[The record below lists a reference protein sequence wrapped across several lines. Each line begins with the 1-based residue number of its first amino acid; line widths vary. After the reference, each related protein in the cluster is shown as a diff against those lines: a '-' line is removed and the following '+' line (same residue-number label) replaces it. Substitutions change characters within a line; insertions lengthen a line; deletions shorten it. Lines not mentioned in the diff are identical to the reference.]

1 MALPSRF
8 TIMTMM
14 IVMTILITYKERLV
28 VTFMMTFV
36 QILMTL
42 MTLPCQVCPTNPN
55 ARQAALDESLG
66 CLQVSRFVHT
76 THTQHKHP
84 HAQRSIHTNTHT
96 CTVYQQ
102 TYTKKLGCPHQYE
115 LLWPKPSIVFIAR
128 NTVRILSH
136 KLYPSKHEEC
146 LCLWLLAQSHNTLL
160 WALTLDWKN
169 EKAAKCQKTKCVF
182 CSDPFLARPFPLPP
196 PDSLWQVH
204 FSGEIDPSFSL
215 SFTPFQLWL
224 LPLPTQKIHFHFSA
238 NVFFY
243 QFHCFHIL
251 MLYFMGEI
259 DPSRSFSTVTF
270 DSPTLKHQF
279 HISIK
284 MHLFLFHEF

>member
-1 MALPSRF
+1 
-8 TIMTMM
+8 
-14 IVMTILITYKERLV
+14 
-28 VTFMMTFV
+28 MMTFV

-66 CLQVSRFVHT
+66 CLQVSRFVHKA
-76 THTQHKHP
+76 THTSTHMHKG
-84 HAQRSIHTNTHT
+84 AYTLTHT
-96 CTVYQQ
+96 HMYCIPTNIHKNIHSENLVVAISMSFYDQNPQ
-102 TYTKKLGCPHQYE
+102 SSWLQG
-115 LLWPKPSIVFIAR
+115 IVRF
-128 NTVRILSH
+128 LSH

-204 FSGEIDPSFSL
+204 FSGEIDPPLPL

-224 LPLPTQKIHFHFSA
+224 LPLATLEIHFHFSIF
-238 NVFFY
+238 VFLP
-243 QFHCFHIL
+243 IL
-251 MLYFMGEI
+251 L
-259 DPSRSFSTVTF
+259 FSYTNALLHGWNRYL
-270 DSPTLKHQF
+270 S
-279 HISIK
+279 
-284 MHLFLFHEF
+284 

>member
-102 TYTKKLGCPHQYE
+102 TYTKKTWLS
-115 LLWPKPSIVFIAR
+115 PSV
-128 NTVRILSH
+128 
-136 KLYPSKHEEC
+136 
-146 LCLWLLAQSHNTLL
+146 
-160 WALTLDWKN
+160 
-169 EKAAKCQKTKCVF
+169 
-182 CSDPFLARPFPLPP
+182 
-196 PDSLWQVH
+196 
-204 FSGEIDPSFSL
+204 
-215 SFTPFQLWL
+215 
-224 LPLPTQKIHFHFSA
+224 
-238 NVFFY
+238 
-243 QFHCFHIL
+243 
-251 MLYFMGEI
+251 
-259 DPSRSFSTVTF
+259 
-270 DSPTLKHQF
+270 
-279 HISIK
+279 
-284 MHLFLFHEF
+284 